1 MQRKRIIATALA
13 ALALAVILVSGC
25 ATVRPWERELLSD
38 RIMDPGAVAR
48 ERAAERHWVE
58 TREGAMGG
66 PLGAGG
72 GCACN

>member
-1 MQRKRIIATALA
+1 MRRAMSFGLGLAL
-13 ALALAVILVSGC
+13 LALAGC
-25 ATVRPWERELLSD
+25 ATVAPYQREYLSD
-38 RIMDPGAVAR
+38 RIMDPNSMAR

-58 TREGAMGG
+58 TREGSIGG